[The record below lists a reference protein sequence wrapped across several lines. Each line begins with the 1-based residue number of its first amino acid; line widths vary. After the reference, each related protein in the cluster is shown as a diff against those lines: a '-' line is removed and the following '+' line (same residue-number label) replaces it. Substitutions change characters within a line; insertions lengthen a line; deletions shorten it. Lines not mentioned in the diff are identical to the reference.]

1 VTRRRLPT
9 GTVTLLFTDIEGS
22 TRLLQELGD
31 GYGVVLEEHRRLL
44 RDAFQRHGGV
54 EVDTQGDAFFFVF
67 GKATDAIAA
76 SRDGQTALTAGPV
89 RVRIGIHTGEPV
101 LASEG
106 YVGIDVHRAARI
118 CSAAHGGQTVLSD
131 ATARLVDADLRDLGE
146 QRLKDLDAPLR
157 LYQLGHDD
165 FPPLRT
171 VGLSN
176 LPTQVT
182 ALIGRERECDEV
194 SELLQEHRLVTLVGP
209 GGSGKTRLALQVAAA
224 AIDEFKDGVFWV
236 PLAPVRD
243 PALVEPTIAK
253 VVGTSGGL
261 AAHLANRQA
270 LLVLDNFEHLIDAA
284 RGLGELLGATTALKL
299 LITSREPLQLSGE
312 WEYAVPPLP
321 QNDAIALFIERA
333 RALQTDFEP
342 DAAVAEVCRRLDGL
356 PLAIELAA
364 ARIKVLAPQQLLDR
378 LGRRLDVLTAG
389 TRDVPMRQRTLR
401 ATIDWS
407 YELLAP
413 AEQDLFM
420 QLAVF
425 MGGWTLDAAEAV
437 ADAGIDTLESLAVK
451 SLIGRDAD
459 RFGML
464 ETLREYALERL
475 DASGQGERLRDR
487 HARFFLELVEM
498 GHPEVERGEQAKWAS
513 RLGAEH
519 DNLRVALQ
527 RFIDVGD
534 AEFEE
539 RLVAAVWKFW
549 FDQGLWE
556 ESGRAIERALA
567 LTSGVTPSRA
577 AVLQGAAWIVWRRGG
592 GRSGIGF
599 AEQSVE
605 LSRAL
610 GDPRQIAASLRI
622 LGVHFMSDDPE
633 RAAAL
638 FQESIDFCESS
649 GDRIGLTAALNN
661 LAIIAT
667 QSGDHRRAADGLE
680 RAVSIA
686 RQSGNPRGASIY
698 TMNLA
703 HSERELGEYAQART
717 HFTESL
723 SAARSLGIREVVTEN
738 LYGVAVL
745 ADLVGDHGWAGA
757 LVGAAQRE
765 GDFGH
770 VFDLD
775 ADRVALENVLSSVE
789 KHLGKDGLAKSI
801 AAGRAMTLDAIVEY
815 LEGNA
820 TGAPTQ
826 TATEEPERALALVER
841 LDTLRMDGFVVVGHC
856 ARFDEDVRNTLE
868 DARQNIVAGIERP
881 GHKRNAHLIWAAP
894 GSGKTF
900 FVEQVAASLPGV
912 AYGDINLAKCSED
925 ELRAFFGDL
934 EADANERRLCFVDEC
949 DARPGESWPY
959 EVLLPSLD
967 AAASGGSRVVFVFA
981 GSSGSTLEE
990 MKERMA
996 GRPKGAD
1003 LLSRIPNANQYR
1015 IAPMS
1020 TGDRIL
1026 ISVGHLTSAARE
1038 AGSDLRAVEKMA
1050 LYYIALD
1057 PRLGSARQL
1066 REFALRAVERLQP
1079 GEDRLKYDHL
1089 FTRGDPENKAFWI
1102 QWRPYHRALVNR
1114 FVAIANYT
1122 AA

>member
-1 VTRRRLPT
+1 
-9 GTVTLLFTDIEGS
+9 
-22 TRLLQELGD
+22 
-31 GYGVVLEEHRRLL
+31 
-44 RDAFQRHGGV
+44 
-54 EVDTQGDAFFFVF
+54 
-67 GKATDAIAA
+67 
-76 SRDGQTALTAGPV
+76 
-89 RVRIGIHTGEPV
+89 
-101 LASEG
+101 
-106 YVGIDVHRAARI
+106 
-118 CSAAHGGQTVLSD
+118 
-131 ATARLVDADLRDLGE
+131 
-146 QRLKDLDAPLR
+146 
-157 LYQLGHDD
+157 
-165 FPPLRT
+165 
-171 VGLSN
+171 
-176 LPTQVT
+176 
-182 ALIGRERECDEV
+182 
-194 SELLQEHRLVTLVGP
+194 
-209 GGSGKTRLALQVAAA
+209 
-224 AIDEFKDGVFWV
+224 
-236 PLAPVRD
+236 
-243 PALVEPTIAK
+243 
-253 VVGTSGGL
+253 
-261 AAHLANRQA
+261 
-270 LLVLDNFEHLIDAA
+270 
-284 RGLGELLGATTALKL
+284 
-299 LITSREPLQLSGE
+299 
-312 WEYAVPPLP
+312 
-321 QNDAIALFIERA
+321 
-333 RALQTDFEP
+333 
-342 DAAVAEVCRRLDGL
+342 
-356 PLAIELAA
+356 
-364 ARIKVLAPQQLLDR
+364 
-378 LGRRLDVLTAG
+378 
-389 TRDVPMRQRTLR
+389 
-401 ATIDWS
+401 
-407 YELLAP
+407 
-413 AEQDLFM
+413 
-420 QLAVF
+420 
-425 MGGWTLDAAEAV
+425 
-437 ADAGIDTLESLAVK
+437 
-451 SLIGRDAD
+451 
-459 RFGML
+459 
-464 ETLREYALERL
+464 
-475 DASGQGERLRDR
+475 
-487 HARFFLELVEM
+487 
-498 GHPEVERGEQAKWAS
+498 
-513 RLGAEH
+513 
-519 DNLRVALQ
+519 
-527 RFIDVGD
+527 
-534 AEFEE
+534 
-539 RLVAAVWKFW
+539 
-549 FDQGLWE
+549 
-556 ESGRAIERALA
+556 
-567 LTSGVTPSRA
+567 
-577 AVLQGAAWIVWRRGG
+577 
-592 GRSGIGF
+592 
-599 AEQSVE
+599 VE

-738 LYGVAVL
+738 LYGAAVL

-801 AAGRAMTLDAIVEY
+801 AAGRAMTLDAMVEY

-841 LDTLRMDGFVVVGHC
+841 LDTLRMDGFVVVGHY
-856 ARFDEDVRNTLE
+856 ARFDEDVRNALE
-868 DARQNIVAGIERP
+868 DARQNIVAGLERP

-925 ELRAFFGDL
+925 ELRAFLGDV

-949 DARPGESWPY
+949 DAKPGESWPY

-981 GSSGSTLEE
+981 GSSGSALEE

-1020 TGDRIL
+1020 TGDRML
-1026 ISVGHLTSAARE
+1026 VSVTHLTSAARE

-1089 FTRGDPENKAFWI
+1089 FTQGDPENKAFWI